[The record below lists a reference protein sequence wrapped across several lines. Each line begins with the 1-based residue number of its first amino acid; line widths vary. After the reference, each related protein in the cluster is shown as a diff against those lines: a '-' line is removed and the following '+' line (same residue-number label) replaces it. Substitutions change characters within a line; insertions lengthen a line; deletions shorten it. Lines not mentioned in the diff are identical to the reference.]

1 MKLKG
6 TPVKGFKIKDGKLV
20 KIAGYGL
27 NASAKIAQ
35 KKSKRAR
42 PVRRIPS

>member
-1 MKLKG
+1 MKTTGAPIKG
-6 TPVKGFKIKDGKLV
+6 YAIKDGKLI

-35 KKSKRAR
+35 KKSKKIR
-42 PVRRIPS
+42 PRRNIG